1 MRMISWSYWSAV
13 QPGASK
19 MRAMGMIALLSRTLY
34 SYKEYYLARILLVG
48 VLSRPMRR
56 SSSTANAILG
66 LLALRHSWSTW
77 ELTTQLRRNMRFFWP
92 RAESRIFAEARRL
105 ESSGL
110 ARTETSFVGRRART
124 TYSITATGRNELK
137 RWLATPPRA
146 TSLECEPL
154 LRVLLADLAGPDQVR
169 LALDQVRADAEAILT
184 VGRVVGPEYLRRS
197 APFQDQV
204 HVRAHVLDF
213 LTHHALTLIEK
224 CLTEFPDSPLQIDRG
239 QTGAVASEPVGGAA
253 IEVR

>member
-19 MRAMGMIALLSRTLY
+19 MRAMGIIALLSRTLY

-66 LLALRHSWSTW
+66 LLALRPSWSTW

-105 ESSGL
+105 E
-110 ARTETSFVGRRART
+110 AKRASPHPT
-124 TYSITATGRNELK
+124 
-137 RWLATPPRA
+137 
-146 TSLECEPL
+146 
-154 LRVLLADLAGPDQVR
+154 R
-169 LALDQVRADAEAILT
+169 L
-184 VGRVVGPEYLRRS
+184 LRRS
-197 APFQDQV
+197 AILPP
-204 HVRAHVLDF
+204 RAPAHAIWALLARHPSRPPWDPP
-213 LTHHALTLIEK
+213 THLHTTIG
-224 CLTEFPDSPLQIDRG
+224 FF
-239 QTGAVASEPVGGAA
+239 
-253 IEVR
+253 